1 MLAAFALVA
10 WFARREWRVERFA
23 DLYLET
29 TAGALRPVS
38 VLFADLEDFTAYAAR
53 TEPGEV
59 SAMLEAYWGVGVPAI
74 VGNGGE
80 VGKLIGDAIMAVFNE
95 RGDQPDHAERAV
107 RAGLAFQTATRE
119 LSQAHA
125 DWPRFR
131 VGVNT
136 GEAHVGVVGAAG
148 HREYA
153 TLGDVVNTASRLE
166 SQAGVGQVVIGAA
179 TYAGLPD
186 GTAVDPLGGLRV
198 KGKDAPVEAYVVVA
212 LPPRG

>member
-1 MLAAFALVA
+1 
-10 WFARREWRVERFA
+10 VERFA
-23 DLYLET
+23 DLYLDK

-38 VLFADLEDFTAYAAR
+38 VLFADLEGFTEYSAG
-53 TEPGEV
+53 TDPGDV

-74 VGNGGE
+74 ADNGGE

-107 RAGLAFQTATRE
+107 RAGLAFQVAAGRLARE
-119 LSQAHA
+119 HP

-136 GEAHVGVVGAAG
+136 GEAHVGVVGTAE

-153 TLGDVVNTASRLE
+153 ALGDVVNTASRLE
-166 SQAGVGQVVIGAA
+166 GEAGVGQVVIGAT
-179 TYAGLPD
+179 TYEELPD

-198 KGKDAPVEAYVVVA
+198 KGKDAPVEAYVVVG
-212 LPPRG
+212 LPPER